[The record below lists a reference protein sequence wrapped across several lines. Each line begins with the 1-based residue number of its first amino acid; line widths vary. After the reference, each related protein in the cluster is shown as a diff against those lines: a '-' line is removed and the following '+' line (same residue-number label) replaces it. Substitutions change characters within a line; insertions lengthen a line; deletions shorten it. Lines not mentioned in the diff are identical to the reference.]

1 MFRQPDRRRI
11 YLMRHAEA
19 AYVREDGTPAPDSR
33 LVPLTPTG
41 RDQAARQADALR
53 HVTFD
58 RAVCSGLPRTVETA
72 GIVLADRLAGRAGP
86 QLEIVP
92 ALEEIQAG
100 KHDAPAE
107 DLAAW
112 IAHVANPWADAA
124 APDARFIG
132 GERFRDFEHRVLPAF
147 AALLADPSWRT
158 LLLVLHGAVNRV
170 LLNHVMNLPWQGA
183 MSIEQDPACFNI
195 IDVDAVPGSGGAGTV
210 ERFLVRAVNVTA
222 YNLTKAGIE
231 LTDMERTA
239 QRIAA
244 QVGGSSAA

>member
-1 MFRQPDRRRI
+1 MPPAVDFRLPDRRRI

-19 AYVREDGTPAPDSR
+19 AYVREDGTVAPDAR
-33 LVPLTPTG
+33 MVPLTPTG
-41 RDQAARQADALR
+41 RDQAARQAEVLS
-53 HVTFD
+53 HIVFD

-72 GIVLADRLAGRAGP
+72 GFVLAGRGSP
-86 QLEIVP
+86 ELEVVP
-92 ALEEIQAG
+92 ALEEIQSG
-100 KHDAPAE
+100 HERAPAQ

-132 GERFRDFEHRVLPAF
+132 GERFRDFEARVLPAF
-147 AALLADPSWRT
+147 AALVADTRWRT

-183 MSIEQDPACFNI
+183 MSIEQDPACFNV
-195 IDVDAVPGSGGAGTV
+195 IDVDGIPGAPGQV

-222 YNLTKAGIE
+222 WNLTKDGIE
-231 LTDMERTA
+231 LTDMDRTA

-244 QVGGSSAA
+244 QVAAGGAA

>member
-1 MFRQPDRRRI
+1 MSRATDFRMPDRRRI

-19 AYVREDGTPAPDSR
+19 AYVREDGTPAPDGR
-33 LVPLTPTG
+33 VVPLTPIG

-53 HVTFD
+53 HVHFD

-72 GIVLADRLAGRAGP
+72 GIVLAGRSAP
-86 QLEIVP
+86 ALEVIP
-92 ALEEIQAG
+92 DLEEIQSGHAQ
-100 KHDAPAE
+100 APAE
-107 DLAAW
+107 DFAAW

-132 GERFRDFEHRVLPAF
+132 GERFRDFEARVLPAF
-147 AALLADPSWRT
+147 TELLADTRWRT

-183 MSIEQDPACFNI
+183 MSIEQDPACFNV
-195 IDVDAVPGSGGAGTV
+195 IDVDGIPGAPGRV

-222 YNLTKAGIE
+222 WNLTKDGIE

-244 QVGGSSAA
+244 QAVAP